1 MDDLKSLLQALS
13 KAIGLPNLTSSLSGS
28 FQTATS
34 ELKEID
40 STLTEIGKSANM
52 TNSRLQKL
60 GDTSFE
66 VAAKFGTRANDYLG
80 SVQQMI
86 NAGYKN
92 AVQMAELST
101 LVQSADNIQSDLA
114 LDYVLAA
121 DKAYDYAGNVEKLT
135 KLLDGQN
142 QMARENTLNIEELAN
157 ATIAASELL
166 SDLPDIPEDKLSAL
180 LGTGLSV
187 SKDSGKDVAAAIKD
201 IVASLN
207 AMDSLRD
214 PIDLLSELADTYNSL
229 PNGST
234 RKMDLLSSISGGN
247 HADFLDSLL
256 SNWERYD
263 KMLGDFGNASGSMM
277 GDAEKSASTLNG
289 TLNSLADT
297 WTDTVNKIVDS
308 DALTGTVEI
317 LDTLLGGIN
326 NVTKALDGLGVLG
339 IASGGALGGIMGA
352 KGLGQRVILITTAV

>member
-142 QMARENTLNIEELAN
+142 QMARKNTLNMEELAN

-187 SKDSGKDVAAAIKD
+187 SNDSGKDVAAAIKD

-214 PIDLLSELADTYNSL
+214 PIELLSELADTYNAL
-229 PNGST
+229 PDGSAK
-234 RKMDLLSSISGGN
+234 KMELLSDIGGGN

-256 SNWERYD
+256 SNWEQYD

-277 GDAEKSASTLNG
+277 SDAEKSANSLDG
-289 TLNSLADT
+289 ALNSLSST
-297 WTDTVNKIVDS
+297 WTATVNNVINS
-308 DALTGTVEI
+308 DELTGIVET
-317 LDTLLGGIN
+317 LNALLGGVN
-326 NVTKALDGLGVLG
+326 NVTE
-339 IASGGALGGIMGA
+339 ALGSAKTLGAIGGGILSA
-352 KGLGQRVILITTAV
+352 KNAGGHRMFCPI